1 MKTFFPDKLYP
12 NGISPAQYI
21 YPYVYNT
28 GLLRINQISAPAK
41 KGKYNKRS
49 FKIKKYID
57 IFDSREKEV
66 IVGRF
71 GID

>member
-1 MKTFFPDKLYP
+1 M
-12 NGISPAQYI
+12 
-21 YPYVYNT
+21 YNT

-57 IFDSREKEV
+57 IFDGREKEV